1 MRSSSIERS
10 AVIPIPQPPT
20 PEPPPEPIPPSS
32 PPPDPMPEPP
42 PTDPIPPPIRA
53 CRRGPTV
60 ASNNYPPGGLRS
72 TRPRSAP
79 ATAEGGHYR
88 NRLRALV
95 ALCLALTLTG
105 AITDASQQTAFP
117 QAARVSAVRGYIK
130 QTWRTLTRS
139 ARDLPKAAP
148 DPKFRRAAG
157 EPSPVYLAADES
169 RTDTE
174 PTLRPALP

>member
-53 CRRGPTV
+53 CRRGPPV
-60 ASNNYPPGGLRS
+60 ASNNHPPEGGRETINPPPDGLPS
-72 TRPRSAP
+72 TRARSAP
-79 ATAEGGHYR
+79 ATVEGGHYR

-95 ALCLALTLTG
+95 ALCLALTL
-105 AITDASQQTAFP
+105 
-117 QAARVSAVRGYIK
+117 
-130 QTWRTLTRS
+130 
-139 ARDLPKAAP
+139 
-148 DPKFRRAAG
+148 
-157 EPSPVYLAADES
+157 
-169 RTDTE
+169 
-174 PTLRPALP
+174 